1 MRMTVKLLLSQADEC
16 SLGHIVSW
24 ILYFVTPL
32 GSKKVL
38 SATRSPFSMDELVMS
53 IPLVL
58 TQTISGFYL
67 GPDFWPEGT

>member
-1 MRMTVKLLLSQADEC
+1 MRMTVKLLLSQVDEG

-32 GSKKVL
+32 GSAKLL

-58 TQTISGFYL
+58 T
-67 GPDFWPEGT
+67 P